1 MELDI
6 ILPNK
11 TMEFLEIEALTAPG
25 TEGSFQIYPKHV
37 DFTSTLKAGILTIKK
52 EKEEIYIAINNGVL
66 VKKGEKIHV
75 ACHQA
80 IQGES
85 LEKLS
90 TTVEETFL
98 AANEREKSTNEILA
112 KMEIET
118 LKRFFE
124 LE

>member
-1 MELDI
+1 MKLDI

-11 TMEFLEIEALTAPG
+11 TMEFHDVETLTAPG

-37 DFTSTLKAGILTIKK
+37 DYTSTLKAGILTVKTGS
-52 EKEEIYIAINNGVL
+52 EEVYFAINNGVL
-66 VKKGEKIHV
+66 VKKDKRIHV

-80 IQGES
+80 IQGDS

-98 AANEREKSTNEILA
+98 AANERERTTNEILS